1 MKRSILR
8 IKGNFVSLEKQLN
21 LHKRYTYF
29 MLLITAYTFIGLST
43 LQNISYF
50 TEWMGDVKITLSITA
65 SEEESETSNSSE
77 VKEVKEVFHN
87 ERNKSVLSQYNTIL
101 NLELVN
107 HKNIPEEAFC
117 EVLTPPPERLVG

>member
-1 MKRSILR
+1 MKRATLQ
-8 IKGNFVSLEKQLN
+8 IKGNFVFLEKELS

-29 MLLITAYTFIGLST
+29 MLVITAYTFIGLST

-50 TEWMGDVKITLSITA
+50 TDWMGDVKITLSITA

-87 ERNKSVLSQYNTIL
+87 ERNKFALEQYNTIL
-101 NLELVN
+101 NLELTN

-117 EVLTPPPERLVG
+117 EVLTPPPERLIG